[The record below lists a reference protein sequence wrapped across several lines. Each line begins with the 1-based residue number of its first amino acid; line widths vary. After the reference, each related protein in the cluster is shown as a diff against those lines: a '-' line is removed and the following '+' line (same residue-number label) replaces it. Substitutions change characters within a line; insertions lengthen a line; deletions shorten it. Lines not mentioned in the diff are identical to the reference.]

1 MPTDPVSMQA
11 RPLSHAAAPAARA
24 AVLPLLGAAL
34 LAGTLAWP
42 RHAHAEPVPT
52 VTLSTATDAVSVR
65 FDGRLQ
71 ALRQSTLAAQ
81 VGGNVVELA
90 VQAGERVRAGQRIA
104 RIDERDTAAALAAAD
119 AGVAQALAAAK
130 AATLNLDRT
139 RDLSAQG
146 FVSEAALDLAQS
158 QHDAAAAGLAQA
170 RAARSQATLA
180 RGFATIT
187 APFDAVV
194 LATHVEAGDLAAPG
208 RPLATV
214 YVPGRLRAVVDV
226 PASASALARGA
237 TRVEVQ
243 LPPPPGAPA
252 AAGARWVAPLA
263 RTELPAADPVSQT
276 VEWRLELD
284 PAQTAGLGPGQ
295 AVTVRFAGAPAGAA
309 GARPVVPASAILRR
323 GELTAVF
330 AVQGERFVLRAVRLG
345 AAQGRDAVELLAGVK
360 PGERIALDPVRAG
373 LAGATPAAQ

>member
-11 RPLSHAAAPAARA
+11 RPLSRAAAPAARA

-52 VTLSTATDAVSVR
+52 VTLSTATDVVSVR

-130 AATLNLDRT
+130 AAKLNLDRT

-214 YVPGRLRAVVDV
+214 YVPGRLRAVENAYLLERANLGIV
-226 PASASALARGA
+226 PFQAFGY
-237 TRVEVQ
+237 
-243 LPPPPGAPA
+243 PG
-252 AAGARWVAPLA
+252 
-263 RTELPAADPVSQT
+263 DPVETGHPLLQRYGVLGERQRHGGEPPRRQRRQGVVPV
-276 VEWRLELD
+276 VE
-284 PAQTAGLGPGQ
+284 AGPRHREHRAHRDLH
-295 AVTVRFAGAPAGAA
+295 GAA
-309 GARPVVPASAILRR
+309 IQR
-323 GELTAVF
+323 
-330 AVQGERFVLRAVRLG
+330 
-345 AAQGRDAVELLAGVK
+345 
-360 PGERIALDPVRAG
+360 VRA
-373 LAGATPAAQ
+373 AR

>member
-1 MPTDPVSMQA
+1 M
-11 RPLSHAAAPAARA
+11 
-24 AVLPLLGAAL
+24 LPLLGAAL

-52 VTLSTATDAVSVR
+52 VTLSTATDVVSVR

-130 AATLNLDRT
+130 AAKLNLDRT

-226 PASASALARGA
+226 PASASA
-237 TRVEVQ
+237 T
-243 LPPPPGAPA
+243 
-252 AAGARWVAPLA
+252 
-263 RTELPAADPVSQT
+263 
-276 VEWRLELD
+276 
-284 PAQTAGLGPGQ
+284 
-295 AVTVRFAGAPAGAA
+295 
-309 GARPVVPASAILRR
+309 
-323 GELTAVF
+323 
-330 AVQGERFVLRAVRLG
+330 
-345 AAQGRDAVELLAGVK
+345 
-360 PGERIALDPVRAG
+360 
-373 LAGATPAAQ
+373 